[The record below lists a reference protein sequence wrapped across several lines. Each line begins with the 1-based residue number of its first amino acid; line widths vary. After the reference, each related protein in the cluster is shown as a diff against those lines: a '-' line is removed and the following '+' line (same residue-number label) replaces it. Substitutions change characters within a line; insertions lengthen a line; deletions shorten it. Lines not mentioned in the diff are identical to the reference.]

1 MLDLDGLRQNV
12 NELLENDDETLR
24 LETIQK
30 LESEFTETLDKLN
43 KYKEDN
49 VKLRNKVW
57 LGTSVQEPTK
67 HEPIE
72 QIPTKKTYEN
82 LVNEIIKGGKI

>member
-57 LGTSVQEPTK
+57 LGTSVQETTK
-67 HEPIE
+67 QELID
-72 QIPTKKTYEN
+72 QIPTKKSYEN
-82 LVNEIIKGGKI
+82 LVDEIIKGGKI